1 MPRFTTQRT
10 VQCLWKINGYFCKL
24 NHVIIIGQTNHM
36 SPPLLFC
43 SFLLG
48 TKADRLLRLQQ
59 AAELYLTQV
68 VEVRTFVGIVTF
80 GSKGEI
86 RAQLQQMSSDDDRR
100 RLVSYLPTNVSTEEE
115 ANTCAGVKRGFEVA
129 YPGSQLPW
137 RPSFSFWISGL
148 GGRVF
153 VCLLHVFSFCFW
165 KGVLRYSMVTAA
177 SAVRE

>member
-1 MPRFTTQRT
+1 
-10 VQCLWKINGYFCKL
+10 
-24 NHVIIIGQTNHM
+24 M

-43 SFLLG
+43 YFLLG

-86 RAQLQQMSSDDDRR
+86 RAQMQQINSDDDRR
-100 RLVSYLPTNVSTEEE
+100 RLVSYLPTSVSTEEE
-115 ANTCAGVKRGFEVA
+115 ANTCAGVKRGFEVV

-137 RPSFSFWISGL
+137 RPSFSF
-148 GGRVF
+148 
-153 VCLLHVFSFCFW
+153 
-165 KGVLRYSMVTAA
+165 
-177 SAVRE
+177 